1 MILSENHNYQGDEIP
16 YDSDKICK
24 DVIIGDNVWIS
35 DRVVILPGILIGEG
49 VIIQA
54 GSVVSGSVE
63 SLGIA
68 GSSPAKIFKYRDRAH
83 YYEKK

>member
-1 MILSENHNYQGDEIP
+1 VKTTTIRYQGDKIP

-24 DVIIGDNVWIS
+24 DVIIGDNVWIG
-35 DRVVILPGILIGEG
+35 DWFLILPGSVIGEG

-68 GSSPAKIFKYRDRAH
+68 RGNPAKIFKYRDRTH
-83 YYEKK
+83 